1 MYLES
6 ELQDRRVE
14 CARDEPRHAR
24 AALPATE
31 LDEFRPAVVPGPPM
45 LGLKWLMAL
54 KGLEPEFNQ
63 FLLVYGEDPA
73 DSYGQS

>member
-1 MYLES
+1 MYLEA
-6 ELQDRRVE
+6 ELQDPRVE
-14 CARDEPRHAR
+14 CARGEPRHAR
-24 AALPATE
+24 AALP
-31 LDEFRPAVVPGPPM
+31 EFRPAVVPGPPM

-54 KGLEPEFNQ
+54 KGLEPELNL